1 MEQECFMRVGCM
13 KQNGRRFPPKNHIN
27 CFFLLKWLI
36 VAGGMNAKEEVLSSA
51 EILQH
56 SNGALQVQ
64 KHFFS
69 HEMQFFVQPWRLTTP
84 LPSTLWMARGSNLN
98 GFFHVSGGQFDYNV
112 NFNIT
117 NDILRWDHDSLEWKL
132 EGHLVTKRDIHAAAV
147 VPLDV
152 FAQYC
157 TN

>member
-1 MEQECFMRVGCM
+1 
-13 KQNGRRFPPKNHIN
+13 
-27 CFFLLKWLI
+27 
-36 VAGGMNAKEEVLSSA
+36 
-51 EILQH
+51 
-56 SNGALQVQ
+56 
-64 KHFFS
+64 
-69 HEMQFFVQPWRLTTP
+69 MQFYVQPWRLTTP

-132 EGHLVTKRDIHAAAV
+132 EGHLVTKRDIHATAV